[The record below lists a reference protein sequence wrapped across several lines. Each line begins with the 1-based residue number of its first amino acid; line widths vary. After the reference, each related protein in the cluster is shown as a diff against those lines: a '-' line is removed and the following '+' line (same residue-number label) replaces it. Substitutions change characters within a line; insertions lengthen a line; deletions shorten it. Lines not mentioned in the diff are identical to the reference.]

1 MKKKF
6 GTGIL
11 VFVLCFGYLFLQNKI
26 PDEVSVRPGE
36 TLQLHTGIPLS
47 MEQKEEEPVTLASMV
62 FGRSGLGNSQKR
74 PVISDRYHRDHQ
86 RKTRDSRRT
95 DRHHQL
101 QQSLLFRRCQKEYKS
116 RSLWKVRRYPGRTDL

>member
-62 FGRSGLGNSQKR
+62 FGRSGLRNSQKTGSYTLSCR
-74 PVISDRYHRDHQ
+74 LFEQRSHQGYLRTGAWRKISDP
-86 RKTRDSRRT
+86 RRNAC
-95 DRHHQL
+95 RHL
-101 QQSLLFRRCQKEYKS
+101 CK
-116 RSLWKVRRYPGRTDL
+116 D

>member
-36 TLQLHTGIPLS
+36 TLQLHTGIPLWCLDGVDWGTV
-47 MEQKEEEPVTLASMV
+47 KKPAAI
-62 FGRSGLGNSQKR
+62 R
-74 PVISDRYHRDHQ
+74 
-86 RKTRDSRRT
+86 
-95 DRHHQL
+95 
-101 QQSLLFRRCQKEYKS
+101 
-116 RSLWKVRRYPGRTDL
+116 